1 MVALQSVDTTST
13 QKLQRKVVDNM
24 TTNSLLNPADS
35 LTPILHFP
43 NREGN
48 CFYCNETITFVN
60 GLNRYVGSTGIRCR
74 KRTLPE
80 RSKSLGY

>member
-1 MVALQSVDTTST
+1 MDALQSVDTTTT

-43 NREGN
+43 NRVTYR
-48 CFYCNETITFVN
+48 CYYCNESVHFQK
-60 GLNRYVGSTGIRCR
+60 GLNRWATNDTLNYRC
-74 KRTLPE
+74 KE
-80 RSKSLGY
+80 AK